1 MRSTVGPPAGAAPP
15 VGLRLNATPSM
26 PEDGPVLPPYLHF
39 LTTWQT
45 VARNVRTRIWLLHAR

>member
-1 MRSTVGPPAGAAPP
+1 
-15 VGLRLNATPSM
+15 M
-26 PEDGPVLPPYLHF
+26 PKDGPVLPPYLHF